1 MSFIYGVD
9 EVVSSSELQYTHTH
23 ITLYYITLR
32 YVNLH
37 YIYIYI
43 YTYKIYDAYL
53 EEKPCSKNPRSFG
66 WRGTS
71 LYDQRWSLTRSID
84 LRRAVVGSIE
94 SGW

>member
-43 YTYKIYDAYL
+43 YIHIKYMMRILKKSHALKTPGRL
-53 EEKPCSKNPRSFG
+53 
-66 WRGTS
+66 
-71 LYDQRWSLTRSID
+71 
-84 LRRAVVGSIE
+84 VGE
-94 SGW
+94 AHHYTTKDGV